1 MIRFA
6 RHPDGVVGVD
16 VRAALPGRGAWTC
29 ANPACVQRAV
39 EKGGLLR
46 AFEEAIV
53 VDKEALCLEVD
64 RVFSQEAQRGL
75 SIARRM
81 GRLWPGRTEALDAVR
96 RTPGKVALVIAGD
109 LAERSRQDVERDLPE
124 GVLVCLGGTKDEMGH
139 ALGRRPTGVLA
150 LALGPQATA
159 LVSDLSRLAQFRGT
173 TSGGRGPTST
183 GPDSTE
189 SKTGAAPAGTGSLA
203 PEPTRGESAP
213 ESASAKSGIP
223 RVAVRSRPLG
233 TFGPGHK
240 MARRAQSEISGDRQ
254 VASTELHW
262 HLQFQIR
269 FALAEQ
275 LFLQRRGGLK
285 RRALRDVT
293 PKRTSAADRT
303 PLSVETHLSRRHG
316 WNESPR
322 LRAVG

>member
-223 RVAVRSRPLG
+223 RVAVRSRPR
-233 TFGPGHK
+233 GHSDLDTK
-240 MARRAQSEISGDRQ
+240 WRGVRSPRSRATAKWRRRSCIGISNFKS
-254 VASTELHW
+254 ASLW
-262 HLQFQIR
+262 RSNYFY
-269 FALAEQ
+269 
-275 LFLQRRGGLK
+275 RGGAGSK
-285 RRALRDVT
+285 GA
-293 PKRTSAADRT
+293 PCGMSHQ
-303 PLSVETHLSRRHG
+303 SVQAQRIEH
-316 WNESPR
+316 P
-322 LRAVG
+322 